1 MYNSQKSNSRPKTE
15 NRQMPVD
22 CDTLHKM
29 MVDRELIGEI
39 NNDIRP
45 ILAHIFYNTDK
56 TLHQVFAEY

>member
-1 MYNSQKSNSRPKTE
+1 
-15 NRQMPVD
+15 MPVD